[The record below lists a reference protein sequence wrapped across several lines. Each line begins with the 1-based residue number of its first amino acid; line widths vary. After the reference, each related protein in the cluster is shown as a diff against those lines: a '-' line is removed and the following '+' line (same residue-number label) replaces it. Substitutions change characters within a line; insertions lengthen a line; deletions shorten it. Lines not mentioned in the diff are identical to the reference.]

1 MLNRKKL
8 NTESGKILKKHTKN
22 KNKILQ
28 YIASSID
35 NYKTTVLKRK
45 KKHTIK
51 IKTYG
56 TSQALTR
63 ICQFMKPHL

>member
-45 KKHTIK
+45 KNI
-51 IKTYG
+51 
-56 TSQALTR
+56 L
-63 ICQFMKPHL
+63 